1 MLRESCLGCKRDFS
15 GCWSW
20 STGCSGQAH
29 LERALGRDEVL
40 LLCLWPERTS
50 VAAVDQDFFAFLTSA
65 LLHVRSSF
73 RGFAALMED
82 FHSMPHI
89 EHLHDKLLHA
99 WLVYTAVLQL
109 QELHWEELRS
119 IPFCFQRH
127 NVDLRC
133 ETLGAL
139 YLPLQRRF
147 LQDFAQDH
155 GCVTCARFPL
165 LAFDGKVNR
174 AVPVCMQKNGHTLHM
189 VRRDVLLDC
198 GCVAPRLR
206 GSYACAS
213 HHTEAAISKTKLE
226 CFRGHKLKRGLWFAL
241 LPFD

>member
-1 MLRESCLGCKRDFS
+1 M
-15 GCWSW
+15 
-20 STGCSGQAH
+20 
-29 LERALGRDEVL
+29 
-40 LLCLWPERTS
+40 
-50 VAAVDQDFFAFLTSA
+50 
-65 LLHVRSSF
+65 
-73 RGFAALMED
+73 
-82 FHSMPHI
+82 
-89 EHLHDKLLHA
+89 
-99 WLVYTAVLQL
+99 
-109 QELHWEELRS
+109 
-119 IPFCFQRH
+119 
-127 NVDLRC
+127 DLRC

-189 VRRDVLLDC
+189 ARRDVLLDC

>member
-174 AVPVCMQKNGHTLHM
+174 AVPVCMQKTATHFIWYVGMYFWTM
-189 VRRDVLLDC
+189 VAWRPVFGVPTRVHRTTQRPPY
-198 GCVAPRLR
+198 PRPSWNAF
-206 GSYACAS
+206 GG
-213 HHTEAAISKTKLE
+213 TN
-226 CFRGHKLKRGLWFAL
+226 
-241 LPFD
+241 